1 MQDPAASGG
10 VGCQALCGKMFSTS
24 TSPAAMLRQARTVVT
39 ADCVRVA
46 MPIEKARHVANA
58 KTAVPGSKPAMR
70 LGRLSV
76 DVMYL

>member
-1 MQDPAASGG
+1 
-10 VGCQALCGKMFSTS
+10 
-24 TSPAAMLRQARTVVT
+24 MLRQARTVVT

-58 KTAVPGSKPAMR
+58 KTAVPDSRPAMR